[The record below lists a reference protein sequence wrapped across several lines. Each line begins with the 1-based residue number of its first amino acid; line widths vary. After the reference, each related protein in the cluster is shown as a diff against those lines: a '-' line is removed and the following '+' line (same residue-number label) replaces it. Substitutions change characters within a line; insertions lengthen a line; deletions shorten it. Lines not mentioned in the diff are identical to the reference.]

1 MRKTL
6 LVSVFGVVM
15 LFLMAFVSTVLG
27 LSEEYIKIIIGEF
40 ENEDLLIPLLVLAYT
55 PSFLMGVLTSLFE
68 RRVKTMI
75 KTAVLSSL
83 LSLIL
88 GGLLIGGASYLFGF
102 TGILN
107 YIIWVIMSG
116 PLYIATSFAGIFIGY
131 IIILVYILAKK

>member
-40 ENEDLLIPLLVLAYT
+40 ENEDLIIPLLVLAYI

-68 RRVKTMI
+68 RRVKAMI
-75 KTAVLSSL
+75 RTAVLSSL

-102 TGILN
+102 TGLLN

-131 IIILVYILAKK
+131 IIILVYILARK